1 MLVARMSLFRI
12 FLLLFFFCI
21 FLELMLR
28 CLVGF
33 FLFLQSSVAS
43 FISFFCQLPVGCTSF
58 HVCVWCV
65 ECDFGG
71 MKLYA
76 CVIVCR
82 SPHCQSRCN
91 IQTLVHCARARSR
104 THALEIGTNDSFF
117 LMKRK
122 TPLSLV
128 TFEVLLIRMRMFIS
142 FLITVSV
149 CVVCMRTSH

>member
-1 MLVARMSLFRI
+1 
-12 FLLLFFFCI
+12 
-21 FLELMLR
+21 MLR
-28 CLVGF
+28 CLVGVFSFSAILGSVFYWFLLPTSSRLHF
-33 FLFLQSSVAS
+33 FS
-43 FISFFCQLPVGCTSF
+43 
-58 HVCVWCV
+58 CVYA

-71 MKLYA
+71 MKLYV

-91 IQTLVHCARARSR
+91 IQTLVQCARARSR